1 MTKMTFAA
9 LAFVFVSS
17 ATSSLSFAQ
26 TAPQGNQ
33 DAPQMLDLATARK
46 LVAGAETAA
55 AALNQHVAITV
66 MDGRG
71 DMVLFERMDSVPA
84 GPGVPSQGKAH
95 AALAFGI
102 PTGQI
107 ADAMQAGRP
116 ITATMK
122 TPLSGAENMTLQ
134 RGGLP
139 IIKDGKL
146 IGSIACGGSPAE
158 IDEKIAQAGI
168 DAAFPKH

>member
-1 MTKMTFAA
+1 MISMDKAIFAVLA
-9 LAFVFVSS
+9 LAFITSDASS
-17 ATSSLSFAQ
+17 
-26 TAPQGNQ
+26 Q

-46 LVAGAETAA
+46 LVVGAEAAA

-71 DMVLFERMDSVPA
+71 DLVLFERIDSVPA

-102 PTGQI
+102 PTGRI
-107 ADAMQAGRP
+107 ADAMQTGKP

-122 TPLSGAENMTLQ
+122 APLSGAENMTFQ

-168 DAAFPKH
+168 DAVFPKLGSH

>member
-1 MTKMTFAA
+1 
-9 LAFVFVSS
+9 
-17 ATSSLSFAQ
+17 
-26 TAPQGNQ
+26 
-33 DAPQMLDLATARK
+33 MLDLATARK
-46 LVAGAETAA
+46 LVAGAEAAA

-122 TPLSGAENMTLQ
+122 APLSGAENMTLQ